1 LFSDNMHIEKVRVH
15 HLQVLSV
22 LFAILWSFGA
32 DQYTVFFFYFF
43 SKMFTDCFFSA
54 SGYG

>member
-32 DQYTVFFFYFF
+32 DKYSLFLYFF
-43 SKMFTDCFFSA
+43 SKMFTD
-54 SGYG
+54 